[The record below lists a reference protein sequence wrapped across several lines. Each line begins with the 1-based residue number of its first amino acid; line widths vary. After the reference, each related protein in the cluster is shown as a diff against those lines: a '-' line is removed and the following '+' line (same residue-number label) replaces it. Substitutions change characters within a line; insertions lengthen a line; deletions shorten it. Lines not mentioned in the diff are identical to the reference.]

1 MRNSLLA
8 PAPIMTHLLLTLVS
22 TALINNF
29 VLQWPLG
36 VDPLLQTPAGTAR
49 QRVHALGLATT
60 VLMLISGVLGH
71 ALYRGLLLPWGLES
85 LQLFV
90 WLPLSV
96 LLIKPLLGLLARALP
111 KLAFDGLW
119 PLLLGNAGM
128 LGLLLF
134 AARDNL
140 DLATVAAMS
149 LGAGLGFWLVLSLFS
164 DLRQRISNNDV
175 PLPWRG
181 LPIDL
186 ISAGLLAVA
195 FLGFNGLIKT

>member
-1 MRNSLLA
+1 
-8 PAPIMTHLLLTLVS
+8 MTHFFLALVS

-36 VDPLLQTPAGTAR
+36 VDPLLQAPIGSTR

-60 VLMLISGVLGH
+60 VLMLVSGVLGH
-71 ALYRGLLLPWGLES
+71 VLYRGVLLPLGLES

-96 LLIKPLLGLLARALP
+96 LLIKPLLQQLSRALP
-111 KLAFDGLW
+111 SVPFDGLW
-119 PLLLGNAGM
+119 PLLLGNAGVLGVLLIATGEN
-128 LGLLLF
+128 LGLVTLS
-134 AARDNL
+134 
-140 DLATVAAMS
+140 AMS

-164 DLRQRISNNDV
+164 DLRQRISTNDI

-186 ISAGLLAVA
+186 ISAGLMAVA
-195 FLGFNGLIKT
+195 FFGFNGLIKT